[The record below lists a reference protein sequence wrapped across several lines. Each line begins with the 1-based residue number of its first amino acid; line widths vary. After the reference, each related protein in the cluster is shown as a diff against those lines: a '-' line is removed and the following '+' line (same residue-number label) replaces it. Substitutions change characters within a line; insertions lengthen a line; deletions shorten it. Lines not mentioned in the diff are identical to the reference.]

1 MSSEE
6 DLIKVRDAKHLEAN
20 GRTYPLASNNVPIY
34 MSVGNRMQGHYELV
48 TSIVMSEIP
57 GNPYCFHGRVLLF
70 RKSGSIT
77 FLKIEDSSGA
87 IQLIASKA
95 ELPNY
100 ADLRLLDLGDIIE
113 VNGKLCKS
121 KTGELSV
128 LVGDFKILSKA
139 VRPPPEKWA
148 GISNNELKQRKRY
161 LDLMSSE
168 DTRDR
173 FIIRSYVIRA
183 IRDYYEHEHFLEVET
198 STLNTI
204 SSGANAKPFTTH
216 HNALDMDLFLRI
228 APELYLKRLLV
239 GGLDKVF
246 EIGRNYRN
254 EGLSTRHNP
263 EFTMLEAYEAYSNL
277 EELISRTKKL
287 FSSVDNYLNARLPS
301 SSLVSYNNYKD
312 NRSFTFDDFKIVSM
326 AQAVTNALYKM
337 NYTAGQNYAAMH
349 MLSGTSE
356 IQAKRRSLIDMD
368 QLRHELSKA
377 PTAGQRLSIVFDHIV
392 EPFLVDDYRTSDGK
406 LSCPVFITEYPKDIC
421 PLARANDLN
430 PDVCDRFELFIDG
443 RELCN
448 AYQELNDPREQA
460 IRFKE
465 QSVNNGNDP
474 MDIDHDYVEALEHG
488 MPPAVGFGLGI
499 DRTVMLFTNSS
510 SIRDVILFP
519 TMKNK

>member
-6 DLIKVRDAKHLEAN
+6 ELIKVREAKHLEAN
-20 GRTYPLASNNVPIY
+20 GGTYPLAEKTLSIALVKGY
-34 MSVGNRMQGHYELV
+34 RMQGGYELV
-48 TSIVMSEIP
+48 TSIVMNEIP
-57 GNPYCFHGRVLLF
+57 GSLLCFHGRVVLF

-77 FLKIEDSSGA
+77 FLKIEDSSGS

-148 GISNNELKQRKRY
+148 GITNNELKQRKRY

-168 DTRDR
+168 ETRNR

-183 IRDYYEHEHFLEVET
+183 IRDYYEHEYFLEVET

-216 HNALDMDLFLRI
+216 HNALDTDLFLRI

-263 EFTMLEAYEAYSNL
+263 EFTMLESYEAYGNL
-277 EELISRTKKL
+277 EDLISKTKIL
-287 FSSVDNYLNARLPS
+287 LRSIDIYLNGNLPFIGYDS
-301 SSLVSYNNYKD
+301 IRND
-312 NRSFTFDDFKIVSM
+312 RSFTLDDFKTVSM

-337 NYTAGQNYAAMH
+337 NYTAGEEYAAMH
-349 MLSGTSE
+349 MLSGTNE
-356 IQAKRRSLIDMD
+356 FQAKRRSLIDMN
-368 QLRHELSKA
+368 QLRHELSKTS
-377 PTAGQRLSIVFDHIV
+377 TAGQRLSIVFEHIA

-430 PDVCDRFELFIDG
+430 PEICDRFELFVDG

-460 IRFKE
+460 LRFKE
-465 QSVNNGNDP
+465 QSINNGNDP

-499 DRTVMLFTNSS
+499 DRLIMLFTNST